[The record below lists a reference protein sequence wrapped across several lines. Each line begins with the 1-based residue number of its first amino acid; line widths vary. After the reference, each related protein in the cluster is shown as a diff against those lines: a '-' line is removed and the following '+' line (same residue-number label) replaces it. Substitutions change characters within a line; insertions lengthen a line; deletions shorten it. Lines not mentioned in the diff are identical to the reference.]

1 MKYNSPVWPRGSIG
15 LAVVILVGLA
25 LAASSPS
32 QAQATPG
39 LPAVWHLGVSPSLAP
54 GDLLP
59 FRLALAHGIDRA
71 AVARAAAPH
80 AALPGTR
87 PASSIQHPSLPGYNP
102 AVRGQVY
109 DSARA
114 RELLG
119 QSGWTSAIRILTTS
133 STSDWVTATENA
145 LAQSLRASTGATV
158 SFAKVASFAVLT
170 SSAQSGNVPI
180 WLYGWRAS
188 PQDFGYPSMPLG
200 LAHACFMSD
209 PEVRTLVER
218 GAAQEVEQM
227 LLDKALI
234 IPIIFY
240 FSASL

>member
-1 MKYNSPVWPRGSIG
+1 MRHTSPVWPRRSMG
-15 LAVVILVGLA
+15 LAVVILVSLA

-32 QAQATPG
+32 QAQGTPG
-39 LPAVWHLGVSPSLAP
+39 ASAVWFLGISPSLPP
-54 GDLLP
+54 GDLLQ

-71 AVARAAAPH
+71 TVARAAAPH
-80 AALPGTR
+80 AALPGDQ
-87 PASSIQHPSLPGYNP
+87 PAWSIQHPSLPGYNP

-109 DSARA
+109 DPARA
-114 RELLG
+114 RELFG
-119 QSGWTSAIRILTTS
+119 QSGWTSAISILTTS
-133 STSDWVTATENA
+133 TTSNWVIAIENA

-170 SSAQSGNVPI
+170 SSARSGKVPM
-180 WLYGWRAS
+180 WLYGWRAD
-188 PQDFGYPSMPLG
+188 PRDFGYPSIPLG
-200 LAHACFMSD
+200 LAHEYFMSD
-209 PEVRTLVER
+209 PEMRALVER

-240 FSASL
+240 FSR